1 MARNDP
7 EQLEAEARELLDQ
20 MTKGQPEPVAADTQ
34 EEPEEVIQEAPTEP
48 VDMAETEADEVPSL
62 ETGGEASELETAL
75 EKAERAMKGAQAK
88 MTHATQEASELRKQ
102 NADLVQTLTDLKSQ
116 LAESKRDNAKLQ
128 QLREDYPD
136 FAPVLD
142 ELTRT
147 QEEMQNQRDAL
158 AAQEQRALEDVQRQA
173 QDAHFERIRAVHPDV
188 EDITQ
193 TSDWALWLDSQD
205 AQIQEWINSGTSN
218 DVNAVLSQFK
228 EDLGVKA
235 PTPQESSLERAKA
248 VAEPKMP
255 KARKANATGERKTWT
270 VDEIMRMPND
280 VFEKHQA
287 EILEA
292 QNQGRIRR

>member
-20 MTKGQPEPVAADTQ
+20 MTKGIPEPSAEDTQ
-34 EEPEEVIQEAPTEP
+34 EEPEELIQEAPEEP
-48 VDMAETEADEVPSL
+48 SDTAETEADEVPG
-62 ETGGEASELETAL
+62 EEIGGEASELETAL

-102 NADLVQTLTDLKSQ
+102 NTDLVQTLTDLKSQ
-116 LAESKRDNAKLQ
+116 LADSKRDNAKLQ

-142 ELTRT
+142 ELNRT
-147 QEEMQNQRDAL
+147 QEEMQTQRDAL
-158 AAQEQRALEDVQRQA
+158 AAQEQRAFDDAQRQA
-173 QDAHFERIRAVHPDV
+173 QDAHFERIRAIHPDV
-188 EDITQ
+188 EEITQ
-193 TSDWALWLDSQD
+193 TSDWALWLDSQNP
-205 AQIQEWINSGTSN
+205 QIQEWVNSGTSN

-235 PTPQESSLERAKA
+235 PTPQESTLERAKA

-255 KARKANATGERKTWT
+255 KARKSNATGERKSWT

-280 VFEKHQA
+280 VFDKHKN

-292 QNQGRIRR
+292 QSQGRIRR